1 MMTKSEEIVSL
12 MSGYQT
18 YANLSEVNLDAA
30 SAAPEAFT
38 TPVCVASLVSSKVC
52 ASVVSGA
59 TAATVTKG
67 C

>member
-1 MMTKSEEIVSL
+1 MKKSEEIVSL
-12 MSGYQT
+12 IAGYET
-18 YANLSEVNLDAA
+18 YADLSEVNLDAA

-38 TPVCVASLVSSKVC
+38 TPVCVATIASSKVC

-59 TAATVTKG
+59 TAATVTNG